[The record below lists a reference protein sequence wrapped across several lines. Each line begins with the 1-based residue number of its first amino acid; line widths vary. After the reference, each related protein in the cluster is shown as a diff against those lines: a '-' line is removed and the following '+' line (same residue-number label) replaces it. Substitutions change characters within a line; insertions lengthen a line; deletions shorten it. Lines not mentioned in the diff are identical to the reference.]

1 MKQKR
6 EEMEIDLK
14 KLFMA
19 LVRRAWIII
28 LVAILLATLGYS
40 YAKYMIAPA
49 YAANIKL
56 FVNNTYGENS
66 QGFSSSQ
73 MMAAQSLAYT
83 YMVFLDSRDVLE
95 AVRIESGLDYTVGQI
110 RSMISASP
118 VNETEVFQ
126 VTVSCA
132 KSKDAAVIANA
143 IAKVLPE
150 RIAYFLQV
158 EGSSVVVVEHAVEN
172 RTPVGPNREKYA
184 TFGFLCGALITAI
197 LIIIAN
203 LLDTKIDS
211 EEYLTQR
218 YEAIPLLAVI
228 PDADNL
234 KNSGG
239 YKGYYEAQKPR
250 PAVKRNGG
258 AK

>member
-14 KLFMA
+14 KLFFA
-19 LVRRAWIII
+19 LVRRAWIIL

-40 YAKYMIAPA
+40 YAKYMIAPT
-49 YAANIKL
+49 YAANVKL

-95 AVRIESGLDYTVGQI
+95 AVRVESGTDYSVGQI
-110 RSMISASP
+110 RGMISAFP

-126 VTVSCA
+126 VTVTCA

-143 IAKVLPE
+143 IAKVLPD

-158 EGSSVVVVEHAVEN
+158 EDSSVVVVEHAVEN
-172 RTPVGPNREKYA
+172 KSPVGPNKQKYA
-184 TFGFLCGALITAI
+184 TLGFVGGALITAV
-197 LIIIAN
+197 LIIILN
-203 LLDTKIDS
+203 VIDTKIDS

-218 YEAIPLLAVI
+218 YEEIPLLAVI
-228 PDADNL
+228 PDADNPR
-234 KNSGG
+234 NGGG